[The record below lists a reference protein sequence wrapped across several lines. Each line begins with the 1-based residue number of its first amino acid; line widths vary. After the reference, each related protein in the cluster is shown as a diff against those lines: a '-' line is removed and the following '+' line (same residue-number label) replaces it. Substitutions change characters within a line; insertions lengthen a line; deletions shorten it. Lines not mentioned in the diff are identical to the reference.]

1 MFKVIFNI
9 SFINGNYTKA
19 IELLKRGAFMVV
31 PSGPGLATI
40 DKNTKYY
47 DALKNSDFALPDSG
61 FMILLYRL
69 FFNKSIQKLSGA
81 KFIKEFLKEKD
92 LKQQDVLFTIEPNT
106 KESELNRKYLNSLGI
121 SITAINQYVAP
132 VYDRTNIVDMHLV
145 ELLEG
150 LSTKPKYILINLGGG
165 VQERLGYFLKNN
177 LSFSTGI
184 ICTGAAIAFLT
195 GSQAKIPNL
204 VDKLFLGWLFRIL
217 QNPKQFLIRYLKAFR
232 LIYIFYL
239 EKIGR
244 LK

>member
-47 DALKNSDFALPDSG
+47 EALKNSDFALPDSG

-106 KESELNRKYLNSLGI
+106 KESELNRKYSNSLGI

-132 VYDRTNIVDMHLV
+132 VYDRANIVDMHLV

-195 GSQAKIPNL
+195 GSQAKIPNW